1 MSQNVD
7 RVSCPWIMALSSSDR
22 LRPAHRPT
30 TRPCP
35 SGRSPRSHSGQPDD
49 DQPSAGKASQPAS
62 FPDVPPLGTPPPD
75 APNPDTPAQGLA
87 AETEG
92 EEAFRRIAN
101 CTPSMIWFSDQHG
114 NCVFANRHHEET
126 LGYPVSELLGQGW
139 RHLVHPE
146 DLDAYTATLDRAL
159 ARREPFQTV
168 LRLRARDG
176 RLYWVRVDAAPR
188 LSAGGEFLGF
198 VGIDTDMTESHR
210 TEEALERLVRQ
221 RTRDLSEANR
231 RLKEQIEERDRLEAS
246 LRQMQRAEA
255 LGQLTAGVSHD
266 FNNLLTVILGNLRLL
281 QRQPPSQCLSSPPLA
296 RRLEAVRL
304 AAERGA
310 LLTSQL
316 LAFSRRQRLDPRP
329 LDMSALI
336 REMVGLLGT
345 TVGGSIRLDTSLD
358 TGAEGAP
365 WLAMADPTQIELAL
379 VNLVLN
385 ARDAMQGTGTIR
397 IATSNVTLGPPEH
410 PEEPPAGEYI
420 AITVRDTGTGMPP
433 EVRARA
439 FEPFFTTKDVG
450 QGSGLGLSQVLG
462 FVQQSGGGLRVET
475 APGQGTAIHLYL
487 PRSQARPAAPAPAGK
502 QDKDDRTILL
512 VDDEEPVR
520 EITALTLRDLGY
532 DVVEAHDGLA
542 ALNLL
547 DGDTRF
553 DLLLLDFAM
562 PGMNGV
568 EVARAARSRRPQ
580 LPIMFL
586 TGYAEAPAMAG
597 ESKDRILQKPFRTE
611 ELARRLTAVLAPA
624 HGSMASGA
632 RL

>member
-1 MSQNVD
+1 
-7 RVSCPWIMALSSSDR
+7 MALPSSDR
-22 LRPAHRPT
+22 IRPPQPPETQPRQT
-30 TRPCP
+30 GSSSGTRRNP
-35 SGRSPRSHSGQPDD
+35 SDE
-49 DQPSAGKASQPAS
+49 SQPAQEEP
-62 FPDVPPLGTPPPD
+62 F
-75 APNPDTPAQGLA
+75 PAQCLA
-87 AETEG
+87 AEADG
-92 EEAFRRIAN
+92 EASFRRIAD
-101 CTPSMIWFSDQHG
+101 CTPSMIWLSDQHG
-114 NCVFANRHHEET
+114 NCIFTNRHHERT
-126 LGYPVSELLGQGW
+126 LGYPASELQGQGW
-139 RHLVHPE
+139 HRLIHPE
-146 DLDAYTATLDRAL
+146 DLSAYDVAIGRAF
-159 ARREPFQTV
+159 AVREPFQTV
-168 LRLRARDG
+168 IRMQAKGG
-176 RLYWVRVDAAPR
+176 RVYWMRVDAAPR
-188 LSAGGEFLGF
+188 LSADGEFLGF
-198 VGIDTDMTESHR
+198 AGINTDMTASHQA
-210 TEEALERLVRQ
+210 EEALERLVRQ
-221 RTRDLSEANR
+221 RTSDLSEANR
-231 RLKEQIEERDRLEAS
+231 RLQAQIEEHDRLEAS

-281 QRQPPSQCLSSPPLA
+281 QRQSPVQGLSSAHLA

-329 LDMSALI
+329 LDMNALI
-336 REMVGLLGT
+336 QEMAGLLGT
-345 TVGGSIRLDTSLD
+345 TVGGSVRLDTGQD
-358 TGAEGAP
+358 AP
-365 WLAMADPTQIELAL
+365 VGREAWLAMADPTQIELAL

-397 IATSNVTLGPPEH
+397 IVTGNVTLGPPEH
-410 PEEPPAGEYI
+410 PEEPPAGDYV
-420 AITVRDTGTGMPP
+420 AITVRDTGTGMTP

-475 APGQGTAIHLYL
+475 AHGRGTAIHLYL
-487 PRSQARPAAPAPAGK
+487 PRAQARPAAPAPAQGPE
-502 QDKDDRTILL
+502 KDDRTILL

-568 EVARAARSRRPQ
+568 EVAQAARSRRPQ

-624 HGSMASGA
+624 CGAVACGAS
-632 RL
+632 L

>member
-1 MSQNVD
+1 
-7 RVSCPWIMALSSSDR
+7 MALSSSDR
-22 LRPAHRPT
+22 IRSPRPPT

-35 SGRSPRSHSGQPDD
+35 SGSSSESRSPSDSS
-49 DQPSAGKASQPAS
+49 QPSPAAFS
-62 FPDVPPLGTPPPD
+62 P
-75 APNPDTPAQGLA
+75 APCLLA
-87 AETEG
+87 EAEG
-92 EEAFRRIAN
+92 EAAFRRIADS
-101 CTPSMIWFSDQHG
+101 TPSMIWLADQHG
-114 NCVFANRHHEET
+114 NCVFANRHHERT
-126 LGYPVSELLGQGW
+126 LGYPAGEVQGQGW
-139 RHLVHPE
+139 RRLIHPE
-146 DLDAYTATLDRAL
+146 DLETYEAVITRAL
-159 ARREPFQTV
+159 ALREPFQV
-168 LRLRARDG
+168 VVRMQAKGG
-176 RLYWVRVDAAPR
+176 RVYWMRVDAAPR
-188 LSAGGEFLGF
+188 LSAEGEFLGF
-198 VGIDTDMTESHR
+198 VGIDTDMTARHQA
-210 TEEALERLVRQ
+210 EEALERLVRQ
-221 RTRDLSEANR
+221 RTSDLSEANR
-231 RLKEQIEERDRLEAS
+231 RLQEQIEERDRLEAS

-281 QRQPPSQCLSSPPLA
+281 QRQPPPQGLSPALLA

-329 LDMSALI
+329 LDMNLLI
-336 REMVGLLGT
+336 QEMVGLLGT
-345 TVGGSIRLDTSLD
+345 TVGGSIRLDTRLD
-358 TGAEGAP
+358 TPSGREA

-385 ARDAMQGTGTIR
+385 ARDAMQGSGTIR
-397 IATSNVTLGPPEH
+397 IATGNVTLGPPGQ
-410 PEEPPAGEYI
+410 PEEPPAGEYV
-420 AITVRDTGTGMPP
+420 AITIRDTGTGMAP

-487 PRSQARPAAPAPAGK
+487 PRAQARPAAPVLAEGRE
-502 QDKDDRTILL
+502 KDDRTILL

-542 ALNLL
+542 ALDLL

-568 EVARAARSRRPQ
+568 EVAQAARSRRPQ

-597 ESKDRILQKPFRTE
+597 ESKDRILRKPFRTE

-624 HGSMASGA
+624 CGAMASGA
-632 RL
+632 SH

>member
-1 MSQNVD
+1 
-7 RVSCPWIMALSSSDR
+7 MALSSSDR
-22 LRPAHRPT
+22 IRSPRRPT
-30 TRPCP
+30 TQPCQTGSSSEGCGP
-35 SGRSPRSHSGQPDD
+35 SGHSHPSPEE
-49 DQPSAGKASQPAS
+49 SAPA
-62 FPDVPPLGTPPPD
+62 LW
-75 APNPDTPAQGLA
+75 LA
-87 AETEG
+87 AEAAG
-92 EEAFRRIAN
+92 ESAFRRIAD
-101 CTPSMIWFSDQHG
+101 CTPSMIWLSDQHG
-114 NCVFANRHHEET
+114 NCVFANRHHERT
-126 LGYPVSELLGQGW
+126 LGYPASELQGQGW
-139 RHLVHPE
+139 RRLVHPD
-146 DLDAYTATLDRAL
+146 DLGTYEAVIIRAL
-159 ARREPFQTV
+159 SLREPFQIV
-168 LRLRARDG
+168 VRIQAKGG
-176 RLYWVRVDAAPR
+176 RMYWMRVDAAPR
-188 LSAGGEFLGF
+188 LSAEGEFLGF
-198 VGIDTDMTESHR
+198 VGIDTDMTASHQA
-210 TEEALERLVRQ
+210 EEALERLVRQ
-221 RTRDLSEANR
+221 RTSDLSEANR
-231 RLKEQIEERDRLEAS
+231 RLQEQIEERDRLEAS

-281 QRQPPSQCLSSPPLA
+281 QRQPASPALSPALLA

-329 LDMSALI
+329 LDMNALI
-336 REMVGLLGT
+336 QDMVGLLGT
-345 TVGGSIRLDTSLD
+345 TVGGSIRLDA
-358 TGAEGAP
+358 GPGREA
-365 WLAMADPTQIELAL
+365 WLAMADPTQIELAV

-385 ARDAMQGTGTIR
+385 ARDAMQGSGTIR
-397 IATSNVTLGPPEH
+397 IATGNVTLGPPGH
-410 PEEPPAGEYI
+410 PEEPPAGEYV
-420 AITVRDTGTGMPP
+420 AITVRDTGTGMTP

-462 FVQQSGGGLRVET
+462 FVQQSGGGLRLET

-487 PRSQARPAAPAPAGK
+487 PRAQARPAAPAFAPAEG
-502 QDKDDRTILL
+502 QEKDDRTILL

-568 EVARAARSRRPQ
+568 EVAQAARSRRPQ

-597 ESKDRILQKPFRTE
+597 ENKDRILQKPFRTE
-611 ELARRLTAVLAPA
+611 ELARRLTAVLTPA
-624 HGSMASGA
+624 CGAMASGA
-632 RL
+632 SH

>member
-1 MSQNVD
+1 
-7 RVSCPWIMALSSSDR
+7 MALSSSDR
-22 LRPAHRPT
+22 IRPSRRPT
-30 TRPCP
+30 TQLCQTGRGSEGRGP
-35 SGRSPRSHSGQPDD
+35 SGHSHPSPEESV
-49 DQPSAGKASQPAS
+49 PS
-62 FPDVPPLGTPPPD
+62 LW
-75 APNPDTPAQGLA
+75 LA
-87 AETEG
+87 AEAAG
-92 EEAFRRIAN
+92 ESAFRRIAD
-101 CTPSMIWFSDQHG
+101 CTPSMIWLSDQHG
-114 NCVFANRHHEET
+114 NCVFANRHHERT
-126 LGYPVSELLGQGW
+126 LGYPAGELQGQAWRRLIHPDDLGTYEA
-139 RHLVHPE
+139 LV
-146 DLDAYTATLDRAL
+146 ARAL
-159 ARREPFQTV
+159 SLREPFQTV
-168 LRLRARDG
+168 VRMQAKGG
-176 RLYWVRVDAAPR
+176 RVYWMRVDAAPR
-188 LSAGGEFLGF
+188 LSADGEFLGF
-198 VGIDTDMTESHR
+198 VGINTDITASHQA
-210 TEEALERLVRQ
+210 EEALERLVRQ
-221 RTRDLSEANR
+221 RTSDLSEANR
-231 RLKEQIEERDRLEAS
+231 RLQEQIEERDRLEAS

-281 QRQPPSQCLSSPPLA
+281 QRQPASPGLSPALLA

-329 LDMSALI
+329 LDMNALI
-336 REMVGLLGT
+336 QDMVGLLGT
-345 TVGGSIRLDTSLD
+345 TVGGSIRLDTNLD
-358 TGAEGAP
+358 ASPGREA
-365 WLAMADPTQIELAL
+365 WLAMADPTQIELAV

-385 ARDAMQGTGTIR
+385 ARDAMQGSGTIR
-397 IATSNVTLGPPEH
+397 IATGNVTLGPPGH
-410 PEEPPAGEYI
+410 PEEPPAGEYV
-420 AITVRDTGTGMPP
+420 AITVRDTGTGMTP

-462 FVQQSGGGLRVET
+462 FVQQSGGGLRLET

-487 PRSQARPAAPAPAGK
+487 PRAQARPAAPAPAEEPE
-502 QDKDDRTILL
+502 KDDRTILL

-520 EITALTLRDLGY
+520 EITAITLRDLGY

-542 ALNLL
+542 ALDLL

-553 DLLLLDFAM
+553 DLPLLDFAM

-597 ESKDRILQKPFRTE
+597 ENKDRILQKPFRTE
-611 ELARRLTAVLAPA
+611 ELARRLTAVLTPA
-624 HGSMASGA
+624 CGAMASGA
-632 RL
+632 SR

>member
-1 MSQNVD
+1 
-7 RVSCPWIMALSSSDR
+7 MALSSSDR
-22 LRPAHRPT
+22 IRPSRRPT
-30 TRPCP
+30 TQPCQTGSSSEGCGP
-35 SGRSPRSHSGQPDD
+35 SGHSHPSPEE
-49 DQPSAGKASQPAS
+49 SAPA
-62 FPDVPPLGTPPPD
+62 LW
-75 APNPDTPAQGLA
+75 LA
-87 AETEG
+87 AEAAG
-92 EEAFRRIAN
+92 ESAFRRIAD
-101 CTPSMIWFSDQHG
+101 CTPSMIWLSDQHG
-114 NCVFANRHHEET
+114 NCVFANRHHERT
-126 LGYPVSELLGQGW
+126 LGYPASELQGQGW
-139 RHLVHPE
+139 RRLVHPD
-146 DLDAYTATLDRAL
+146 DLGTYEAVIIRAL
-159 ARREPFQTV
+159 SLREPFQIV
-168 LRLRARDG
+168 VRMQAKGG
-176 RLYWVRVDAAPR
+176 RMYWMRVDAAPR
-188 LSAGGEFLGF
+188 LSAEGEFLGF
-198 VGIDTDMTESHR
+198 VGIDTDMTASHQA
-210 TEEALERLVRQ
+210 EEALERLVRQ
-221 RTRDLSEANR
+221 RTSDLSEANR
-231 RLKEQIEERDRLEAS
+231 RLQEQIEERDRLEAS

-281 QRQPPSQCLSSPPLA
+281 QRQPALPGLSPALLA

-329 LDMSALI
+329 LDMNALI
-336 REMVGLLGT
+336 QDMVGLLGT

-358 TGAEGAP
+358 ASPGREA
-365 WLAMADPTQIELAL
+365 WLAMADPTQIELAV

-385 ARDAMQGTGTIR
+385 ARDAMQGSGTIR
-397 IATSNVTLGPPEH
+397 IATGNVTLGLPGH
-410 PEEPPAGEYI
+410 PEEPPAGEYV
-420 AITVRDTGTGMPP
+420 AITVRDTGTGMTP

-487 PRSQARPAAPAPAGK
+487 PRAQARPAAPAFAPAEG
-502 QDKDDRTILL
+502 QEKDDRTILL

-542 ALNLL
+542 ALHLL

-568 EVARAARSRRPQ
+568 EVAQAARSRRPQ

-597 ESKDRILQKPFRTE
+597 ENKDRILQKPFRTE
-611 ELARRLTAVLAPA
+611 ELARRLTAVLTPA
-624 HGSMASGA
+624 CGAMAAGA
-632 RL
+632 SH

>member
-1 MSQNVD
+1 
-7 RVSCPWIMALSSSDR
+7 MALSSSDR
-22 LRPAHRPT
+22 IRPSRRPT
-30 TRPCP
+30 TQPCQTGSSSEGRDPYGHSHP
-35 SGRSPRSHSGQPDD
+35 SPEE
-49 DQPSAGKASQPAS
+49 SAPA
-62 FPDVPPLGTPPPD
+62 LW
-75 APNPDTPAQGLA
+75 GLA
-87 AETEG
+87 EAAGET
-92 EEAFRRIAN
+92 AFRHIAD
-101 CTPSMIWFSDQHG
+101 CTPSMIWLSDQHG
-114 NCVFANRHHEET
+114 NCVFANRHHERT
-126 LGYPVSELLGQGW
+126 LGYPAGELQGQGW
-139 RHLVHPE
+139 RHLIHPD
-146 DLDAYTATLDRAL
+146 DLGTYEATVARAL
-159 ARREPFQTV
+159 SLRESFQIV
-168 LRLRARDG
+168 IRMQAKGG
-176 RLYWVRVDAAPR
+176 RVYWMRVDAAPR
-188 LSAGGEFLGF
+188 LSADGEFLGF
-198 VGIDTDMTESHR
+198 VGIDTDITANHQA
-210 TEEALERLVRQ
+210 EEALERLVRQ
-221 RTRDLSEANR
+221 RTSDLSEANR
-231 RLKEQIEERDRLEAS
+231 RLQEQIEERDRLEAS

-281 QRQPPSQCLSSPPLA
+281 QRQPPSQGLSPPLLA

-329 LDMSALI
+329 LDMNMLI
-336 REMVGLLGT
+336 QDMVGLLGT

-358 TGAEGAP
+358 ASPGREH

-385 ARDAMQGTGTIR
+385 ARDAMQGSGTIR
-397 IATSNVTLGPPEH
+397 IATGHVTLGPPGH
-410 PEEPPAGEYI
+410 PEEPPAGEYV
-420 AITVRDTGTGMPP
+420 AITVRDTGTGMAP

-487 PRSQARPAAPAPAGK
+487 PRAQARPAAPAPAEEPE
-502 QDKDDRTILL
+502 KDDRTILL

-520 EITALTLRDLGY
+520 EITAITLRDLGY

-542 ALNLL
+542 ALDLL

-624 HGSMASGA
+624 CGAMASGA
-632 RL
+632 SH